1 MSPAMTFVVSQPSST
16 ARHLCRLLAAEG
28 ITTRQL
34 TPAEVL
40 ATPSVG
46 EPDMIL
52 INASVHADLM
62 RQITT
67 WQAALP
73 IDKRATVIAFL
84 DDDLISLGQDDL
96 TSLEQHVLL
105 GLDFLVPPFSP
116 DLVRSRLRA
125 CHERQQLADMSAPA
139 AVAGQRHEY
148 ACELQAGRRVQ
159 EGFLPESLPERAG
172 WQLTARFHPARH
184 VAGDF
189 YDAFPM
195 LGGTRIG
202 LVVADVCDK
211 GVGAALFMALIRSLL
226 RHTAVQLE
234 TCDLAAVP
242 LPGADTESVPEPP
255 GAVDPDAVLLLR
267 VIAAIND
274 YLTGNHLRQ
283 GYFAT
288 LFFALLDPATGRLW
302 YVNCGHN
309 PPVLRSVG
317 GGYRLLSPTGP
328 ALGLIAGSVFTHGHV
343 RMEHDDLL
351 FAYTDG
357 VPDARDGAGRFFTE
371 QQMLALVAQATCA
384 EDLLS
389 RIDRAIRAHVG
400 TAEQFDDITMLALR
414 RRLEST

>member
-1 MSPAMTFVVSQPSST
+1 MPPAMTFVVSKPSSN

-28 ITTRQL
+28 ITTRQF

-40 ATPSVG
+40 AAPSVG
-46 EPDMIL
+46 QPDMLL
-52 INASVHADLM
+52 INASVNADLM

-67 WQAALP
+67 WQSALP
-73 IDKRATVIAFL
+73 LDERATVIAFL
-84 DDDLISLGQDDL
+84 DDDLVSLEQDDL
-96 TSLEQHVLL
+96 TSLEQHVLT

-116 DLVRSRLRA
+116 DLVRSRLQA
-125 CHERQQLADMSAPA
+125 CHERQRLADTSAPA
-139 AVAGQRHEY
+139 AVAGQRHEDV
-148 ACELQAGRRVQ
+148 CELQVGRQVQ
-159 EGFLPESLPERAG
+159 AGFLPESLPEHAG

-226 RHTAVQLE
+226 RHTAVQME
-234 TCDLAAVP
+234 TADLADVS
-242 LPGADTESVPEPP
+242 LPGAHDESVPEPP
-255 GAVDPDAVLLLR
+255 GTVDPDGVLLLR
-267 VIAAIND
+267 VIVAIND
-274 YLTGNHLRQ
+274 YLTRNHLRQ

-288 LFFALLDPATGRLW
+288 LFFAVLDPVTGRLW

-309 PPVLRSVG
+309 PPVLRGVG
-317 GGYRLLSPTGP
+317 GGYRLLNPTGP
-328 ALGLIAGSVFTHGHV
+328 ALGLIPGSVFTHGHI

-357 VPDARDGAGRFFTE
+357 VPDARDGAGQFFTE
-371 QQMLALVAQATCA
+371 RQMLALVAQATCA

-400 TAEQFDDITMLALR
+400 TAGQFDDITMLALR